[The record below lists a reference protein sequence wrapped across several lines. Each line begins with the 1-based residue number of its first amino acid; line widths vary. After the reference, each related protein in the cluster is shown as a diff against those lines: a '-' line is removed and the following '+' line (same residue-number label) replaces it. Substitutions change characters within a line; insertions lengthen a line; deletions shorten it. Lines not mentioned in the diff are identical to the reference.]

1 MISEH
6 ALYDNID
13 NLPIKRWF
21 KILATGD
28 LKYLYVGQNGPVNK
42 RLSDM
47 WLAIE
52 QQYYDEFGVDVE
64 FQIRIEWTKEKI
76 LLECEYVITED
87 RKLLSQIAILENE
100 LSDQGEEFTVK
111 MYDTKDK
118 IEQIRGYQ
126 IDLDKTTVIEW
137 VYMVKNVPK
146 QTEQKGVID
155 G

>member
-21 KILATGD
+21 KILETGD
-28 LKYLYVGQNGPVNK
+28 LKYLYVGKNGPIDK
-42 RLSDM
+42 RLAQM
-47 WLAIE
+47 WLEIE
-52 QQYYDEFGVDVE
+52 QQYYDEFGVEVE
-64 FQIRIEWTKEKI
+64 YEIRIEQIKEKI
-76 LLECEYVITED
+76 LLECEYILTED

-100 LSDQGEEFTVK
+100 LSDPEEQFTVK

-118 IEQIRGYQ
+118 LEQIRGYQ
-126 IDLDKTTVIEW
+126 IDLDKVTVIEW

-146 QTEQKGVID
+146 KSEQEGVID